1 MEIKKTCDFMTGIEP
16 PKYRFVADVYSNGG
30 AVEFF
35 IDADCE
41 VDWGDGQ
48 VYLYEAGVVHG
59 FPKNYDNS
67 YVKIKSS
74 GIVKKVYFGD
84 GTSYNNAILQV
95 HIHRASDLEDASR
108 LCYRL
113 ESMTHFSFFGTNKVT
128 TFESAWEGCTELIEF
143 KGMATTRATTF
154 RRAWKD
160 NSKLQVFPSIYSKSC
175 ESVEEA
181 WRGCTSMLWFPSIN
195 VENCINFNMA
205 WYGNVKLEEFPIIDT
220 SKGKYFQRAWAYCIN
235 LLDFPTLDFSSAE
248 DMSYAFAYN
257 YRIERMP
264 ALNTDIATNFD
275 SLFENN
281 IALKCITHISTINQQ
296 STSDMFKRTDSL
308 AAPDRTEQY
317 NLTVGDVYTNQN
329 PCAYNAGRSRFFAIG
344 ATNGNLTTIKITG
357 GAFEIDWG
365 TGIFLPYN
373 GGTVSGLPVGTG
385 IVSIR
390 SEERITA
397 ISIETDT
404 FKTFSIKRG
413 KDIETLD
420 DLFYNKSAIEEFSI
434 ENTLV
439 NCRSMN
445 NMLRNA
451 SSLKR
456 IPGEIKFDY
465 VESASHMMDGCT
477 SFVEFDPMYSY
488 INLSRCKD
496 FSYMFNNMISI
507 KYYPVI
513 VSSYGEDFSYMF
525 ANNSSLQC
533 VWGIDTRRQTNTDNM
548 FIGCTNLVRP
558 TANEVTR
565 IKAGTDYSNN
575 GNCFSPLVIEFK
587 ANGQSTFTVDG
598 NVDVDWGDGNFVAS
612 GPGAI
617 TGTPTGI
624 CYIIGDSTSI
634 SFDTDTFTDVTFYV
648 IDNITSM
655 KDMFKGKQN
664 ITNVAI
670 KTTNQVKTMES
681 MFEGSSI
688 VKFEAINEGLASVE
702 SFNSMFKD
710 TPKLNSVGKMNT
722 YNGKDFEHMF
732 ENTAITCIGRINT
745 VVAVFPAH
753 NITCSQ
759 DLVCTDD
766 IKCFGS
772 STMFDNSPGIQ
783 SPNSIER
790 DMIMTRYD
798 FVSPIC

>member
-16 PKYRFVADVYSNGG
+16 PKYRFVADVYSNGD

-48 VYLYEAGVVHG
+48 IYLYEAGVVHG
-59 FPKNYDNS
+59 FPKNSGAS
-67 YVKIKSS
+67 YIKIQSA
-74 GIVKKVYFGD
+74 GTVTKVYFGD

-154 RRAWKD
+154 RRAWKN
-160 NSKLQVFPSIYSKSC
+160 NSKLQIFPSIYSKMC

-205 WYGNVKLEEFPIIDT
+205 WYGNVKMEEFPIIDT
-220 SKGKYFQRAWAYCIN
+220 GNGKYFSHAWAYCIN

-248 DMSYAFAYN
+248 DMDHTFAYN

-264 ALNTDIATNFD
+264 ALNTDIATNFN

-281 IALKCITHISTINQQ
+281 IALKCITHINTLNQK
-296 STSDMFKRTDSL
+296 STSDMFKRTDVL
-308 AAPDRTEQY
+308 MAPDRMEQY
-317 NLTVGDVYTNQN
+317 NLMVGDVYTNTN
-329 PCAYNAGRSRFFAIG
+329 PCAYDAGRSRFFAIG
-344 ATNGNLTTIKITG
+344 MTNGNLTTISVSG
-357 GAFEIDWG
+357 GAFEVDWG

-373 GGTVSGLPVGTG
+373 GGTVTGLPVNTN

-390 SEERITA
+390 SEERITSF
-397 ISIETDT
+397 SIDTDT

-420 DLFYNKSAIEEFSI
+420 SLFYGKNVLEEFSI
-434 ENTLV
+434 ESTLV
-439 NCRSMN
+439 NCKSMN

-451 SSLKR
+451 TSLKR
-456 IPGEIKFDY
+456 IPGEINFNY
-465 VESASHMMDGCT
+465 VESAAHMMDGCS
-477 SFVEFDPMYSY
+477 SFLEFDPMFSY
-488 INLSRCKD
+488 ISFNNCAD
-496 FSYMFNNMISI
+496 FSYMFRGMNSI
-507 KYYPVI
+507 EYYPI
-513 VSSYGEDFSYMF
+513 VVSPKGENFSHMF
-525 ANNSSLQC
+525 MDNTKLRC
-533 VWGIDTRRQTNTDNM
+533 VWGIDTRAQTDTTNM
-548 FIGCTNLVRP
+548 FLECNNLVRP
-558 TANEVTR
+558 TANEITR
-565 IKAGTDYSNN
+565 IKAGTNYSNN
-575 GNCFSPLVIEFK
+575 GNCFSPMIIEFE
-587 ANGQSTFTVDG
+587 ANGASSFTVDG
-598 NVDVDWGDGNFVAS
+598 KVDVDWGDGNFTQA
-612 GPGAI
+612 GPGQVN
-617 TGTPTGI
+617 GTPTGV
-624 CYIIGDSTSI
+624 CYIIGDSSI
-634 SFDTDTFTDVTFYV
+634 ITFDTDTYTNVTFYV

-664 ITNVAI
+664 IVNVS
-670 KTTNQVKTMES
+670 VKSATAVTTMES

-688 VKFEAINEGLASVE
+688 VKFDAEHDALGTVV

-710 TPKLNSVGKMNT
+710 TPHLNSVGKMNT
-722 YNGKDFEHMF
+722 FNGKDFEHMF

-745 VVAVFPAH
+745 VSALFPDH
-753 NITCSQ
+753 NISCTQ
-759 DLVCTDD
+759 DLVCTDS
-766 IKCFGS
+766 IKCFGT
-772 STMFDNSPGIQ
+772 STMFDNSPNIQ
-783 SPNSIER
+783 SPSAGER

-798 FVSPIC
+798 FVSSSC